1 MSPKKATRLTI
12 AKRTNEALAWARS
25 HARRPWRIV
34 IPLLG
39 AAVLCGLLYLRI
51 LDERVPWQIN
61 ERAPRD
67 IVAHADTW
75 YEDTQATERRKR
87 DARAG
92 VEKEYDERKAAAAAE
107 TRDDISKIRVLADKA
122 RGDQDEDLARLNQ
135 LRDSLLINLSHNT
148 LSTLVTT
155 SSADVAV
162 IEDLA
167 HKLADEQMQ
176 QAIHDQDNELQA
188 ARERIAES
196 AARLSESQP
205 LRDAAVEIAQKTIRV
220 NHIYNRERTVAG
232 QKEAE
237 DEVKPVRAMMRRNEP
252 VIAAGDTVEQI
263 HIDKLRALGM
273 TTRSGEDFYPRV
285 LASVATVI
293 GLLSV
298 FLYYLYR
305 FRRQFIRSSRCVGLL
320 VGSFVTVGFIARL
333 GSGSSAFEATE
344 LAAVAALAIVLAAL
358 LDTEVAM
365 VASVFMAFFAD
376 MAAPGSDPRLLVAAA
391 MAGTIAAFA
400 SGAGGS
406 RTSVIVRTMVIC
418 TVANCFV
425 AGAVSSVFGL
435 PIHSEQ
441 LGFAA
446 VGGVV
451 ASLVAAGA
459 ILVLERPLKI
469 TTEVRLL
476 ELSSPST
483 PVLRRL
489 ALEAPGTYAA
499 SVAVANLA
507 ETAAEA
513 VGADPLLT
521 RLGSYYHDIGKLK
534 RPYYFIENQQGLTNP
549 HDRLTAHLS
558 AKIII
563 SHVRD
568 GLETADEMGLPAEV
582 RAFIAEHHGTTLV
595 EYFYEKALQEADEG
609 AQVQE
614 SLFRYD
620 GPKPQTR
627 ETAILMVADTVEAAS
642 RTIAH
647 PDLDG
652 IETLVKNLIE
662 HKIDDGQFDE
672 CDLTFADIHT
682 VQDSM
687 VRTLMA
693 AFHQRIKYPAQLEE
707 ETSRRPEAAK

>member
-1 MSPKKATRLTI
+1 
-12 AKRTNEALAWARS
+12 
-25 HARRPWRIV
+25 V
-34 IPLLG
+34 ILVVG

-75 YEDTQATERRKR
+75 YEDTQATQRKKQ
-87 DARAG
+87 DARTG
-92 VEKEYDERKAAAAAE
+92 VEKKYDERKAAAAAE
-107 TRDDISKIRVLADKA
+107 TRDDISKIFVLANKA
-122 RGDQDEDLARLNQ
+122 RGDQDEDLARLNE
-135 LRDSLLINLSHNT
+135 LRDSLLINLSHDT
-148 LSTLVTT
+148 LSTLVTIPD
-155 SSADVAV
+155 AELPI

-176 QAIHDQDNELQA
+176 QAIHDQDNELQD
-188 ARERIAES
+188 ARDRIAKS
-196 AARLSESQP
+196 AAQFSGSPP
-205 LRDAAVEIAQKTIRV
+205 LRDAAVEIAQKTVRV
-220 NHIYNRERTVAG
+220 NHIYNRERTLAA
-232 QKEAE
+232 QQEAE
-237 DEVKPVRAMMRRNEP
+237 DQVKPVRAMMRRNEP

-285 LASVATVI
+285 LASVATII
-293 GLLSV
+293 GLLLV

-305 FRRQFIRSSRCVGLL
+305 FRPQFIRSSRCLGLL
-320 VGSFVTVGFIARL
+320 MGSFVTTAFVARL
-333 GSGSSAFEATE
+333 GSGSPAFEATE

-365 VASVFMAFFAD
+365 IASVFMAFFAD

-391 MAGTIAAFA
+391 MAGTVAAFA
-400 SGAGGS
+400 TGAGGS
-406 RTSVIVRTMVIC
+406 RTSVIVRTMVVC
-418 TVANCFV
+418 AAANAFL

-435 PIHSEQ
+435 PIHSPQ

-446 VGGVV
+446 VGGIV
-451 ASLVAAGA
+451 ASFFAAGA

-521 RLGSYYHDIGKLK
+521 RVGSYYHDIGKLK

-558 AKIII
+558 AKIIM

-568 GLETADEMGLPAEV
+568 GLEIADEMGLPAEV
-582 RAFIAEHHGTTLV
+582 RAFIAEHQGTTLV
-595 EYFYEKALQEADEG
+595 EYFYEKALQGADEG
-609 AQVQE
+609 TQVQE
-614 SLFRYD
+614 SAFRYE
-620 GPKPQTR
+620 GPKPQSR

-647 PDLDG
+647 PDLDSVQ
-652 IETLVKNLIE
+652 TLVRNLIE

-682 VQDSM
+682 IEDSM
-687 VRTLMA
+687 VRSLMA
-693 AFHQRIKYPAQLEE
+693 TFHQRIKYPAQIEE
-707 ETSRRPEAAK
+707 ENSEHAEAAK